1 MVGLIQGTGGGQR
14 QRHVQGRLRRG
25 RCATH
30 GLPLHRGTTQV
41 TGADGQERIT
51 KKIGRNI
58 VYIFIWYIHISVCI
72 IYVYIIIIYV
82 YNHHVIR
89 VLHWISNFVWIC
101 MYWCSTWMYLT
112 NEIKQLVI
120 WWAGGSL
127 GILVAKWYNVEVYSN
142 NWNASRSLGKSECR
156 LIWALWVLPQVHWD
170 GTHAQ

>member
-58 VYIFIWYIHISVCI
+58 VYIFIWYIL
-72 IYVYIIIIYV
+72 YMYIIIMLYMYCIGYL
-82 YNHHVIR
+82 
-89 VLHWISNFVWIC
+89 VLYEYACIGA
-101 MYWCSTWMYLT
+101 
-112 NEIKQLVI
+112 QLGCI
-120 WWAGGSL
+120 
-127 GILVAKWYNVEVYSN
+127 
-142 NWNASRSLGKSECR
+142 
-156 LIWALWVLPQVHWD
+156 
-170 GTHAQ
+170 